1 MKSFGMTDKGAVRS
15 NNEDCFLI
23 EKCPT
28 RDCLVLGLCD
38 GMGGARA
45 GELASSLAVKAF
57 VNRVYERLNTPER
70 RRFDYHRLLQE
81 ACDEANGA
89 AYTYS
94 HFSEEYE
101 GMGTTLVGGVIKNRG
116 NGYIINVG
124 DSRAYLISRRGIRQI
139 TRDHS
144 LVEDLVE
151 MGAITR
157 DQARTHPRR
166 NVITRALGSPEPV
179 EGDIFEFTLQPGEV
193 LLLCSDGLSNT
204 VEDEQLQQICLEEKT
219 AEAICSRLM
228 QLALDRGAS
237 DNVTMIAVKR

>member
-1 MKSFGMTDKGAVRS
+1 MKSFGMTDKGAVRA

-70 RRFDYHRLLQE
+70 RRLDYHRLLQE

>member
-1 MKSFGMTDKGAVRS
+1 MKSFGMTDKGAVRP

-23 EKCPT
+23 EKCPA

-38 GMGGARA
+38 GMGGAKA
-45 GELASSLAVKAF
+45 GALASSLAVKAF
-57 VNRVYERLNTPER
+57 VNRVYERLNVPGR
-70 RRFDYHRLLQE
+70 RRFDYPRLLQE

-144 LVEDLVE
+144 LVQDLVE

-166 NVITRALGSPEPV
+166 NVITRALGSQEPV
-179 EGDIFEFTLQPGEV
+179 EADYFEFTLQPGEV
-193 LLLCSDGLSNT
+193 LLLCSDGLSNM
-204 VEDEQLQQICLEEKT
+204 VEDELLQSTCLEEKT
-219 AEAICSRLM
+219 AEAICLKLM
-228 QLALDRGAS
+228 ELALERGAT

>member
-1 MKSFGMTDKGAVRS
+1 MKSFGMTDKGAVRA

-204 VEDEQLQQICLEEKT
+204 VEDEQLQQVCLEEKT

>member
-204 VEDEQLQQICLEEKT
+204 VEDEQLQQVCLEEKT

>member
-1 MKSFGMTDKGAVRS
+1 MKSFGMTDKGAVRA

-45 GELASSLAVKAF
+45 GELASSLAAKAF

-139 TRDHS
+139 SRDHS

>member
-1 MKSFGMTDKGAVRS
+1 MKSFGMTDKGAVRA

-45 GELASSLAVKAF
+45 GELASSLAAKAF

-81 ACDEANGA
+81 
-89 AYTYS
+89 
-94 HFSEEYE
+94 
-101 GMGTTLVGGVIKNRG
+101 
-116 NGYIINVG
+116 YIINVG

-151 MGAITR
+151 MGAISR